1 MNRYIMGVHTGHDR
15 GAALIKDNQVI
26 GAISQER
33 LDRIKHSRSYSLPYN
48 SMEALI
54 EYFHISWN
62 EISCIAIAGDAV
74 EIENILLF
82 LQTEFKK
89 RYGIYDVPFFPVS
102 HHLAHA
108 YSAYFASGGGTK
120 LIFVA
125 DGGGDFIGDKTEAE
139 SLYWGHD
146 GTITLLEQR
155 LQDPPNRKLMD
166 WGNHLFPFM
175 PFSLRKKQ
183 ISLGR
188 KYEQLT
194 YLLNFKFGEAG
205 KTMGLASYGQT
216 MVDYSNINLLD
227 LNFSLT
233 YEDILKELYIKELSS
248 DMTHQK
254 FLSEHGSDIAA
265 TVQSYTENA
274 VITLIN
280 NLCNKYQINKI
291 CLAGGLFLNCL
302 INHKIVESASCDD
315 VFVIP
320 SAGDDGEAIGAALA
334 ACTFYRHPASIKM
347 ELPYLGF
354 DYTNVRIEN
363 AFKSRNLKYTYMNDD
378 ELASTAAQLIAD
390 GKIIGIHRGKTE
402 IGPRALCHRSILAD
416 ATNPQMKDILNQRV
430 KHRENFRPFAPIVT
444 YENQFEIFDLK
455 SDSPY
460 MLMAA
465 TVKQEYRTLIPA
477 VTHIDYSARVQS
489 IKKEKEPFIHS
500 LLKKFE
506 KIKGVPVILNTSF
519 NVAGEHIVETPED
532 AIQTFLKTNI
542 DVIIIGQYISYKN
555 A

>member
-1 MNRYIMGVHTGHDR
+1 MKYILGVHTGHDR

-26 GAISQER
+26 GVISQER
-33 LDRIKHSRSYSLPYN
+33 LDRIKYSRSYLLPYD
-48 SMEALI
+48 SMDALI

-62 EISCIAIAGDAV
+62 EILCIAIAGDAV
-74 EIENILLF
+74 EIENILSF
-82 LQTEFKK
+82 LQIDFKK
-89 RYGIYDVPFFPVS
+89 RYDINIPFFPVS

-108 YSAYFASGGGTK
+108 YSTYFASGGGTK
-120 LIFVA
+120 LVLVA
-125 DGGGDFIGDKTEAE
+125 DGGGDFIGNKAEAE
-139 SLYWGHD
+139 SLYFGHD

-155 LQDPPNRKLMD
+155 VQDPPNRKLMD

-175 PFSLRKKQ
+175 PSSLRKKQ

-205 KTMGLASYGQT
+205 KTMGLASYGKP
-216 MVDYSNINLLD
+216 MIDYSKINLEDLD
-227 LNFSLT
+227 FSLT

-248 DMTHQK
+248 GITHHE
-254 FLSEHGSDIAA
+254 FLLKHSCDIAS
-265 TVQSYTENA
+265 TVQSYIENA
-274 VITLIN
+274 VVSLIR
-280 NLCNKYQINKI
+280 NLCHKYQIKNI

-302 INHKIVESASCDD
+302 TNHKIVETAGCDD
-315 VFVIP
+315 VFIIP

-334 ACTFYRHPASIKM
+334 ACTFYCHPSSIKM

-354 DYTNVRIEN
+354 DYSNERIEN
-363 AFKSRNLKYTYMNDD
+363 SLKCKNIKYAYLNDE
-378 ELASTAAQLIAD
+378 ELASTSARIIAE

-416 ATNPQMKDILNQRV
+416 ATNPQMKDILNQQV
-430 KHRENFRPFAPIVT
+430 KHREDFRPFAPVVT
-444 YENQFEIFDLK
+444 YEDQFKIFDLK
-455 SDSPY
+455 VDSPY

-465 TVKQEYRTLIPA
+465 TVKREYRALIPA
-477 VTHIDYSARVQS
+477 VTHVDYTARIQS
-489 IKKEKEPFIHS
+489 IKKEEEPFIYS
-500 LLKKFE
+500 MLKKFE

-519 NVAGEHIVETPED
+519 NVAGEPIVETPED
-532 AIQTFLKTNI
+532 VIQTFLKTNI
-542 DVIIIGQYISYKN
+542 DAIIIGNYISYKN